1 MLIRPALAA
10 ELPGII
16 DLAFDTFE
24 AGYPLRPSR
33 AKVEAT
39 LPAILFGGGYLR
51 VAELRG
57 KVVGFLA
64 GIQGAGSLWS
74 DDLCAVEQL
83 FVVAPEHR
91 ATRAAHMLLR
101 DFIGWGRKTGCDAVC
116 LTSQAAQI
124 TCRVGRFYG
133 RHDFEPVETVYILRL
148 S

>member
-16 DLAFDTFE
+16 DLAFATFE

-33 AKVEAT
+33 ARVEAT

-51 VAELRG
+51 VAERGG

-64 GIQGAGSLWS
+64 GIKGQGSLWS
-74 DDLCAVEQL
+74 DDVCAVEQL

-91 ATRAAHMLLR
+91 ASGAAHMLLK
-101 DFIGWGRKTGCDAVC
+101 DFIGWGRKMGCDAVC
-116 LTSQAAQI
+116 LTAQGALMN
-124 TCRVGRFYG
+124 RVGRFYA
-133 RHDFEPVETVYILRL
+133 RHGFASLETIYILRL
-148 S
+148 A

>member
-16 DLAFDTFE
+16 DLAFETFE

-33 AKVEAT
+33 AKVEAA

-51 VAELRG
+51 VAERSG
-57 KVVGFLA
+57 EVVGFLA
-64 GIQGAGSLWS
+64 GIRGNGSLWS
-74 DDLCAVEQL
+74 DDVCAVEHL

-91 ATRAAHMLLR
+91 ASRAAQMMLK

-116 LTSQAAQI
+116 LTSQGALPN
-124 TCRVGRFYG
+124 RVGRFYA
-133 RHDFEPVETVYILRL
+133 RHGFEPVETVYILRL